1 MRRLDPTDA
10 LAKMV
15 DLQLGVEERV
25 NPVVDRSCFVAE
37 LPRNSEDCYI
47 GFMSRTSAFLV
58 LIDSLDKRRCV

>member
-1 MRRLDPTDA
+1 MRRLGPTDA

-37 LPRNSEDCYI
+37 LPRNSEGCCI
-47 GFMSRTSAFLV
+47 GFVSRTSAFLV
-58 LIDSLDKRRCV
+58 LMDSLDERRCV